1 MSATEYNHEQYMEA
15 IATNIKDISHSPTR
29 PRFFI
34 SLGLS
39 GVDGLLNSLTRAD
52 YPCLVAEKGPDKRLL
67 DNLSDNR
74 MYQPFFSAFVLLK
87 AEPGNEQS
95 ARQARDAAEVIAEKI
110 IGKMLK
116 DSVNQQNGLDV
127 LNEGSIR
134 IQGVGPLGD
143 NAHGVMFSFTI
154 KQPAKFYY
162 DTDDWH
168 QPES

>member
-1 MSATEYNHEQYMEA
+1 MSATEYNHEEYMEA
-15 IATNIKDISHSPTR
+15 IATNLKAISHSESQ

-39 GVDGLLNSLTRAD
+39 AVDGLLNSLTRAH
-52 YPCLVAEKGPDKRLL
+52 YPCIVAEKGPDKRLL

-74 MYQPFFSAFVLLK
+74 VYQPFFSAFVLVK
-87 AEPGNEQS
+87 AEAGNEQS

-110 IGKMLK
+110 VGKMLK
-116 DSVNQQNGLDV
+116 DSINQQNGLDV
-127 LNEGSIR
+127 LNEASIR

-143 NAHGVMFSFTI
+143 NAHGVMLSFTI

-168 QPES
+168 IPES